1 MKIAVNT
8 RLMLHNRLEGIGWFA
23 FETLKRITAAHP
35 EHEFLFLFDRPF
47 HPDFVFGP
55 NVRPIVLPPKARHP
69 ILFNLWFDFS
79 VARFLNKHK
88 PDLFLSPDGYLSL
101 GASVPQL
108 AVIHDLNFE
117 HRPQDLSRTN
127 ARYYLKR
134 FPLFARKAARIAT
147 VSRFSK
153 DDIVAR
159 YGILPDKIDVVLN
172 GASERF
178 VPISPAEQQSVRDA
192 FADGE
197 PYFLFVGSLHPR
209 KNLQTLFPAFDY
221 FKEKTGL
228 PHRLLI
234 VGDAYRWDRSID
246 RAFKSMK
253 YRSDVR
259 LLGRQSQSDLTRLTA
274 AARASIL
281 VSFFEGF
288 GIPIV
293 EAFRCGTPVITSDCT
308 SMPEVAGEAAILV
321 NPGNVN
327 AIANALK
334 KMATDD
340 VLWQSLSEKALARSR
355 HFSWDNTAKALWE
368 SILKITAQNGG

>member
-8 RLMLHNRLEGIGWFA
+8 RLLLHNRLEGIGWFA
-23 FETLKRITAAHP
+23 FETLRRITADHP
-35 EHEFLFLFDRPF
+35 EHEFFFLFDRAF
-47 HPDFVFGP
+47 HPEFVFGP
-55 NVRPIVLPPKARHP
+55 NVRPIVLHPQARHP
-69 ILFNLWFDFS
+69 LLYNIWFDYS
-79 VARFLNKHK
+79 VAHFLNKTK

-101 GASVPQL
+101 RTAVPQL

-117 HRPQDLSRTN
+117 HRPQDLSRTH

-134 FPLFARKAARIAT
+134 FPMFARKAARIAT
-147 VSRFSK
+147 VSQFSK

-178 VPISPAEQQSVRDA
+178 GPISLAEQQSVRDA
-192 FADGE
+192 YADGV

-209 KNLQTLFPAFDY
+209 KNLQTLFPAFDI

-234 VGDAYRWDRSID
+234 VGDAYRWDQSID

-253 YRSDVR
+253 HRADVR
-259 LLGRQSQSDLTRLTA
+259 LLGRQSQPDLTRLTA
-274 AARASIL
+274 AARASVF

-293 EAFRCGTPVITSDCT
+293 EAFRCATPVITSDCT
-308 SMPEVAGEAAILV
+308 SMPEVAGGAALLV
-321 NPGNVN
+321 NPQSAD
-327 AIANALK
+327 AIADALTRL
-334 KMATDD
+334 ATDEAF
-340 VLWQSLSEKALARSR
+340 WQSLSEKGLARSR
-355 HFSWDNTAKALWE
+355 HFSWDNAARALWE
-368 SILKITAQNGG
+368 SMLKATAQNRG